1 MSQKFNEI
9 QQRYLLCLYSVFG
22 INIVF
27 KVTKVKGYSP
37 LTAYFVALCNMEIMM
52 QILLVF

>member
-37 LTAYFVALCNMEIMM
+37 LTAYFVALCKMEIMM